1 MSYIAA
7 LCAVVVPVSGSFGAV
22 FAKFKSDKKRNIY
35 ILIVLAAT
43 AAASV
48 FCAIGGKSSF
58 TVLSVTSSLTIAFSV
73 DELSIFFSVFS
84 CSIWLLAGIYSFGYM
99 SHDAK
104 QKRFYVFYLMTLGVI
119 NGIVFSANL
128 FTLYI
133 FYEAMTLLSFP
144 LVMHEQTGEAI
155 AAGKKY
161 LIYSFIGAA
170 LALIGIF
177 YFYNYSAGTT
187 FSVSGVLSAAAFEN
201 KNMLL
206 AVYFITIIG
215 FGCKAGLFPL
225 HSWLTAAHPQA
236 PSPASAVLSGVI
248 TKMGVFAI
256 IRTTFYVVGV
266 DFVRGEWVQTTLI
279 ILAMA
284 SILIGSVI
292 AFRTFK
298 LKKRL
303 AYSSISQVS
312 YVLLGIFLLNETA
325 FAAALL
331 QVIFHGIAKS
341 VLFMCAGSIITQTG
355 KTDVNDMRGIGK
367 EMKTTMLCFAAA
379 SLSLIGI
386 PPMGGFVSKGY
397 LVMGALSFSSE
408 IIGYI
413 ASALL
418 MLSALFTAGYLL
430 PVSVN
435 GFFPGDDYE
444 YRSLKKIDVGF
455 IMKFS
460 PVVLTLAGIAI
471 AVYPHMLISL
481 AQTLAL
487 RIF

>member
-1 MSYIAA
+1 
-7 LCAVVVPVSGSFGAV
+7 
-22 FAKFKSDKKRNIY
+22 
-35 ILIVLAAT
+35 
-43 AAASV
+43 
-48 FCAIGGKSSF
+48 
-58 TVLSVTSSLTIAFSV
+58 
-73 DELSIFFSVFS
+73 
-84 CSIWLLAGIYSFGYM
+84 
-99 SHDAK
+99 
-104 QKRFYVFYLMTLGVI
+104 
-119 NGIVFSANL
+119 
-128 FTLYI
+128 
-133 FYEAMTLLSFP
+133 
-144 LVMHEQTGEAI
+144 
-155 AAGKKY
+155 
-161 LIYSFIGAA
+161 
-170 LALIGIF
+170 
-177 YFYNYSAGTT
+177 
-187 FSVSGVLSAAAFEN
+187 
-201 KNMLL
+201 
-206 AVYFITIIG
+206 
-215 FGCKAGLFPL
+215 
-225 HSWLTAAHPQA
+225 
-236 PSPASAVLSGVI
+236 
-248 TKMGVFAI
+248 
-256 IRTTFYVVGV
+256 
-266 DFVRGEWVQTTLI
+266 
-279 ILAMA
+279 
-284 SILIGSVI
+284 
-292 AFRTFK
+292 
-298 LKKRL
+298 
-303 AYSSISQVS
+303 
-312 YVLLGIFLLNETA
+312 
-325 FAAALL
+325 
-331 QVIFHGIAKS
+331 
-341 VLFMCAGSIITQTG
+341 MCAGSIITQTG

>member
-170 LALIGIF
+170 LAD
-177 YFYNYSAGTT
+177 
-187 FSVSGVLSAAAFEN
+187 
-201 KNMLL
+201 
-206 AVYFITIIG
+206 VY
-215 FGCKAGLFPL
+215 
-225 HSWLTAAHPQA
+225 
-236 PSPASAVLSGVI
+236 
-248 TKMGVFAI
+248 
-256 IRTTFYVVGV
+256 
-266 DFVRGEWVQTTLI
+266 
-279 ILAMA
+279 
-284 SILIGSVI
+284 
-292 AFRTFK
+292 
-298 LKKRL
+298 KR
-303 AYSSISQVS
+303 Q
-312 YVLLGIFLLNETA
+312 
-325 FAAALL
+325 
-331 QVIFHGIAKS
+331 
-341 VLFMCAGSIITQTG
+341 
-355 KTDVNDMRGIGK
+355 R
-367 EMKTTMLCFAAA
+367 
-379 SLSLIGI
+379 
-386 PPMGGFVSKGY
+386 
-397 LVMGALSFSSE
+397 
-408 IIGYI
+408 
-413 ASALL
+413 
-418 MLSALFTAGYLL
+418 
-430 PVSVN
+430 
-435 GFFPGDDYE
+435 FF
-444 YRSLKKIDVGF
+444 
-455 IMKFS
+455 
-460 PVVLTLAGIAI
+460 
-471 AVYPHMLISL
+471 
-481 AQTLAL
+481 
-487 RIF
+487 